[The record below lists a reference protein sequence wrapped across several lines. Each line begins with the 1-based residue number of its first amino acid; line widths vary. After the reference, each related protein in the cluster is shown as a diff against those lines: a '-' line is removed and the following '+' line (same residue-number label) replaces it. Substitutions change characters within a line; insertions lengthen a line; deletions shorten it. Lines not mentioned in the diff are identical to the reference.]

1 MNYTAIHI
9 QGNILSSEILE
20 KIRTEDIRYQKATDF
35 GLHPN
40 APVRDEIN
48 LAWSIAVTSWNAFG
62 MKREQ
67 LSDTDSGTSE
77 TRRYWMLPLL
87 QQILGYEI
95 AISTAEIINGK
106 SYAISHRA
114 SNRDGFPVHIVGVN
128 QSLDKRPE
136 TGGTRLSPH
145 ALVQEYV
152 NSTEHLYALV
162 SNGRHL
168 RLLRDAT
175 RLSRLSYL
183 EFDLEQ
189 IMEQGLYTEFALLY
203 RALHASRMPVQ
214 KESGAES
221 VMEYYHQEAL
231 SSGSR
236 IRERLSGAVEN
247 SIRELAN
254 GLLHYP
260 ANEEL
265 RRLVL
270 DGRILPTD
278 YYLYTLRLVYRILF
292 LLVIEERKLI
302 YGEKLDEGLL
312 KKRNIYYDFYSVRRL
327 TLLAEKLVYVDSRK
341 CDLWQSLITTFSLF
355 ENQELGSKLGIS
367 PLGSGLFAPDA
378 LGELKYQ
385 QLSNESLLKV
395 LRYLVTFEN
404 ENLQRV
410 RVNYAD
416 LDVEE
421 FGSVY
426 EGLLEY
432 DPEITDNAGQ
442 PVFGFV
448 AGTGRSSSGSH
459 YTPEELVK
467 PLITHSLDYLIEERL
482 QKPEQFLDVAK
493 RSTLSRPQQ
502 TEAALL
508 SLTICDVACGSG
520 HILLSAARRVGF
532 ELAKVRSGEDQ
543 PTPTA
548 MRMAVRD
555 VISHCI
561 YGVDLNPLA
570 VELCKV
576 ALWLEAHEPGQPLNF
591 LDHRIKCGN
600 AIVGLAHR
608 EELEKGI
615 ATEAFK
621 TLPGDE
627 KELAKLFRDQN
638 IKDRKLYEANTLDY
652 KLDFEATT
660 NHSVHE
666 ALAEY
671 RSFVSQPETTP
682 DEIAR
687 KASAY
692 NRFINGRGY
701 GFLKAMADTQVAQFF
716 IAKTTANKD
725 YLITDA
731 EYRQILTG
739 HQGWQDRRMAMANA
753 VAQEKRVF
761 HWFLEF
767 PEVFAG
773 GKATGN
779 ENLKLSQSA
788 EEPGAERSQS
798 GGFDCILGNP
808 PFLGGQK
815 LSGSYGDN
823 FLECIKYEFAPI
835 GAVDLVTYFFRRIFT
850 LIKPG
855 GFQSL
860 ISTNTIAQGKARED
874 GLDVIMQH
882 GGSINHAVRSMRW
895 PGIAAVEVALVT
907 ITKQNWQLKRV
918 LDGKEVKT
926 ITPYLDDAVTIGNP
940 HPLKQNEGKSFQGSI
955 VLGKGFILTP
965 EEAQAL
971 IEKDPRNKEVL
982 FPYLNGDDLNNNP
995 DQRPSRWV
1003 INFFDWT
1010 EEKAREYPDCYKII
1024 EEKVKPERQRWALD
1038 KNGNEIVGE
1047 YALRKPLPEKWWI
1060 YGEKRPGLY
1069 RAISKMDNVLVVAK
1083 TAKYIGTFLY
1093 NSKIVLDQSLTIGVY
1108 KDFKSIAII
1117 QCSLCDVYS
1126 KTFGTTME
1134 TRFRFNIENLETFP
1148 FPQNLTTSQVQ
1159 KLEEIGETYHEH
1171 RRQLMLRMQL
1181 GLTKT
1186 YNAFHAKEI
1195 QESRIKS
1202 QDLKELDKKTIEKQ
1216 YGKEVWNLWNHLQK
1230 HSHSDQVETSEEAS
1244 VCTLEEAISG
1254 IVELRRLHV
1263 LMDEAVL
1270 EAYSWN
1276 VDRPQQPAIRL
1287 RHDFYE
1293 VDYLPENDRIRF
1305 TIHPDARKAVLKR
1318 LLELNRKIHDEEVAA
1333 GLWDKKTTSKKA
1345 AKAYPKVG
1353 KTTLKASEPE
1363 AGYGGL
1369 FDGVEE

>member
-20 KIRTEDIRYQKATDF
+20 KIRTEDIRFQKATDF

-62 MKREQ
+62 MKRDQ

-152 NSTEHLYALV
+152 NSTEHLYAMV

-203 RALHASRMPVQ
+203 RALHASRMPGQ

-221 VMEYYHQEAL
+221 VMEFYHQEAL
-231 SSGSR
+231 ASGSR

-270 DGRILPTD
+270 DGHIHPTD

-302 YGEKLDEGLL
+302 YGDKLDEGLL

-378 LGELKYQ
+378 LGELKCQ

-482 QKPEQFLDVAK
+482 RKPELYLDAHQLK
-493 RSTLSRPQQ
+493 TLSRPQQ

-532 ELAKVRSGEDQ
+532 ELAKIRSGEDQ

-548 MRMAVRD
+548 MRVAVRD

-638 IKDRKLYEANTLDY
+638 AKDRKIYEANTLDY

-660 NHSVHE
+660 NDSVHE

-671 RSFVSQPETTP
+671 RNFVNQPETTP

-716 IAKTTANKD
+716 IAKTPANKD

-739 HQGWQDRRMAMANA
+739 HQGWKDRRMEMANA
-753 VAQEKRVF
+753 VAQEKRFF

-773 GKATGN
+773 G
-779 ENLKLSQSA
+779 
-788 EEPGAERSQS
+788 

-808 PFLGGQK
+808 PFLGGTKISTNYGNMFQNFISINFQEIGG
-815 LSGSYGDN
+815 LS
-823 FLECIKYEFAPI
+823 
-835 GAVDLVTYFFRRIFT
+835 DLVSYFFRRAYNIVNSERYV
-850 LIKPG
+850 
-855 GFQSL
+855 SL
-860 ISTNTIAQGKARED
+860 ISTNSISQGDSRKASLEYF
-874 GLDVIMQH
+874 IKN
-882 GGSINHAVRSMRW
+882 GGTINHATPNLKW
-895 PGIAAVEVALVT
+895 PGIAAVEVSI
-907 ITKQNWQLKRV
+907 ITVFKGVFYGKKILRNKNVDFISSFLDVESMKGEPLKLHKNRSNSFIGSSINAIGFV
-918 LDGKEVKT
+918 LDNQTAKMLMNKDSKNSEVIK
-926 ITPYLDDAVTIGNP
+926 PFLSGLDINDSYN
-940 HPLKQNEGKSFQGSI
+940 
-955 VLGKGFILTP
+955 
-965 EEAQAL
+965 
-971 IEKDPRNKEVL
+971 
-982 FPYLNGDDLNNNP
+982 
-995 DQRPSRWV
+995 QRPSRFI
-1003 INFFDWT
+1003 INFHDWT
-1010 EEKAREYPDCYKII
+1010 LSQSYIYVDCINI
-1024 EEKVKPERQRWALD
+1024 VEEKVKPQRTGEHS
-1038 KNGNEIVGE
+1038 GNATAIDV
-1047 YALRKPLPEKWWI
+1047 ANRWWQF
-1060 YGEKRPGLY
+1060 KRPTIDLY
-1069 RAISKMDNVLVVAK
+1069 KAVHGKTKVLCCARVSKYSYPVFVESNYVYMDKIIVYPNAEYLLFNYLCSTIYESWVWKYSSTLGSSTVNISP
-1083 TAKYIGTFLY
+1083 TECF
-1093 NSKIVLDQSLTIGVY
+1093 
-1108 KDFKSIAII
+1108 
-1117 QCSLCDVYS
+1117 
-1126 KTFGTTME
+1126 
-1134 TRFRFNIENLETFP
+1134 ETFP
-1148 FPQNLTTSQVQ
+1148 FPQNLTPSQEQ
-1159 KLEEIGETYHEH
+1159 TLENLGETYHEH
-1171 RRQLMLRMQL
+1171 RRQLMLQLLL

-1195 QESRIKS
+1195 QDSKIKI
-1202 QDLKELDKKTIEKQ
+1202 QDLEGLDKKSIEKQ

-1230 HSHSDQVETSEEAS
+1230 LSQPGQDSILAKAS
-1244 VCTLEEAISG
+1244 VCTLEEAIAG

-1270 EAYSWN
+1270 EAYGWT
-1276 VDRPQQPAIRL
+1276 DLRL

-1293 VDYLPENDRIRF
+1293 VDYLPENDRIRY
-1305 TIHPDARKAVLKR
+1305 TIHPDARKEVLKR
-1318 LLELNRKIHDEEVAA
+1318 LLELNHKIHDEEVAA
-1333 GLWDKKTTSKKA
+1333 GLWDKKKTAPKKA
-1345 AKAYPKVG
+1345 ARAYPEFG
-1353 KTTLKASEPE
+1353 NTLLKASEPE